1 MGTSIV
7 HHGTTSIGVA
17 LFVNHQTT
25 QEDMFKW
32 ADRATYRAKEAGR
45 NAIRFH
51 ELKDGSAALLRRH
64 SAKIDAIAGL
74 VPGSNTANSAPTVFV
89 G

>member
-1 MGTSIV
+1 M
-7 HHGTTSIGVA
+7 HHGTASVGVG

-32 ADRATYRAKEAGR
+32 ADRAMYRAKEAGR

-64 SAKIDAIAGL
+64 SAKIDAIARL
-74 VPGSNTANSAPTVFV
+74 VPGSNTANSAPMVFV